1 MRTDIP
7 LRRLLAAVIA
17 IVAIAAVAASIQF
30 VPESAVTPGDS
41 GGGGSPAAMEEP
53 ELDETDSSGPGLL
66 FKAIL
71 FAGIVGLLIALIVF
85 AFYDRR
91 DLLRK
96 LAKLSV
102 IVVILSL
109 FFYLVMKGFDGFS
122 GGGMNR
128 TAGEPQDALPGP
140 PMDGGGDEGG
150 QSSSSALIEASQ
162 LFGLVVGGIVLVAIG
177 LFVKSR
183 LATDDE
189 STGGMAATAKAEVG
203 NVAGDTADRI
213 EDASADQ
220 VENAIY
226 DAWYRMTTI
235 LDVENPNTSTPRE
248 FAAAAVDAGFDR
260 EDVEEL
266 TSLFEAVRYGPESP
280 TAVTERR
287 AVEILRRIEA
297 TYGEADEATTEI
309 GSADGGDRQ

>member
-41 GGGGSPAAMEEP
+41 GGGGSPAMEEP
-53 ELDETDSSGPGLL
+53 ELEETDSSGPGLL

-71 FAGIVGLLIALIVF
+71 LAGIVGLLIALIVF

-96 LAKLSV
+96 LARLSV
-102 IVVILSL
+102 IVAIFSV

-122 GGGMNR
+122 SGGMNR

-150 QSSSSALIEASQ
+150 QSGSSALIEASQ

-189 STGGMAATAKAEVG
+189 STEGIAATAKAEVG
-203 NVAGDTADRI
+203 SVAGDTADRI

-266 TSLFEAVRYGPESP
+266 TSLFEAVRYGHESP

-297 TYGEADEATTEI
+297 TYGDADEASTEI